1 VSDAPARSG
10 PSPDG
15 IRRLELLLPG
25 LVVALVAIL
34 SLRRLDNTDTWF
46 HLSAGRWIVEH
57 GSIPPTDTLSWT
69 VRDHTWI
76 NVQWLFDVLMY
87 GLYRLGGPSL
97 LVIVSAIAYSATTAL
112 LLVNLRR
119 YVGPITASL
128 FGAWAVII
136 SQSRFEI
143 RPEMASYLLIQVIL
157 WLYATGRVPGRKRLW
172 FLPVVMC
179 LFANFHSLFIVGV
192 VMIVCE
198 VAGTLLSRIP
208 LLPSGWRRPVDPRVR
223 SQVVATGAAALAATV
238 VNPFLLKGAVF
249 PIVLMSEL
257 SGKQPFLRAIGELKP
272 PFDNYFV
279 TFSLRA
285 YRVLFLFAVA
295 VVAVTLLVT
304 AVRGAAAD
312 VRAASG
318 GRRSER
324 RRRERQRDGRRERAA
339 VSRPESTPAEE
350 RSPRALQVDLGD
362 VAVLVGVGYLS
373 LLARRNIALFAMAG
387 GPPLAS
393 CLSVLAARIRP
404 RASAAFL
411 FARRAFA
418 VFLAA
423 ALVAACWFVATN
435 GYYRW
440 NDELH
445 ETGLGI
451 LDNCFPIRAA
461 AFMKEQKL
469 PAPAFNDFTNGGYF
483 TWAEPVPGG
492 VYVDGRGEVYGVGFL
507 GPYGYQVQHPDEW
520 QVEMDRRGVQTAS
533 LFHWWPNHQALLRH
547 LLGDSRW
554 SVVYYDE
561 TTVVAVRRKGNE
573 ETIARAALAFLE
585 GERKAAAPRLLEP
598 KQSWQ
603 WQLARARGLTTYA
616 NLLSTMGRGEDAR
629 RLREELSRINLR
641 RG

>member
-1 VSDAPARSG
+1 MRPQGAPDVVA
-10 PSPDG
+10 
-15 IRRLELLLPG
+15 RLERLLPG

-57 GSIPPTDTLSWT
+57 GSVPDTDTLSWT
-69 VRDHTWI
+69 VRDHPWI
-76 NVQWLFDVLMY
+76 NVQWLYDVLMY
-87 GLYRLGGPSL
+87 GLYRVGGPSL
-97 LVIVSAIAYSATTAL
+97 LVIASAIAYSATTAL

-143 RPEMASYLLIQVIL
+143 RPEMASYLFIQVIL

-172 FLPVVMC
+172 FLPLVMC
-179 LFANFHSLFIVGV
+179 LFANFHSLFIVGAV
-192 VMIVCE
+192 IIVCE
-198 VAGTLLSRIP
+198 VAGTLVSQIP
-208 LLPSGWRRPVDPRVR
+208 FLPTGWRRPVDPRVR
-223 SQVVATGAAALAATV
+223 SRVLMTGAAALAATV

-257 SGKQPFLRAIGELKP
+257 SGKLPFLRAIGELKR
-272 PFDNYFV
+272 PFDDYFV

-285 YRVLFLFAVA
+285 YRFLFVFAVG
-295 VVAVTLLVT
+295 VVLAALLVT
-304 AVRGAAAD
+304 AFRSGAAG
-312 VRAASG
+312 VRASGG

-324 RRRERQRDGRRERAA
+324 RRRERRRAA
-339 VSRPESTPAEE
+339 RRDRATSEPAAAPSEDP
-350 RSPRALQVDLGD
+350 SPRAWQVDLGD

-373 LLARRNIALFAMAG
+373 LLARRNVALFAMAG

-404 RASAAFL
+404 RVSPAFVL
-411 FARRAFA
+411 ARRAFA

-423 ALVAACWFVATN
+423 ALVAACGFVATN

-445 ETGLGI
+445 ETGLGV
-451 LDNCFPIRAA
+451 LDMCFPIRAA
-461 AFMKEQKL
+461 AFIKEQKL
-469 PAPAFNDFTNGGYF
+469 PGPFFNDFTNGGYF

-492 VYVDGRGEVYGVGFL
+492 VYVDGRGEVYGAGFL
-507 GPYGYQVQHPDEW
+507 GAYGSQVQRPDDW
-520 QVEMDRRGVQTAS
+520 QAEMDRRGVQTAS
-533 LFHWWPNHQALLRH
+533 LFHWWPNHQALLRF
-547 LLGDSRW
+547 LLTDPRW

-573 ETIARAALAFLE
+573 ETIGRAALAFLD
-585 GERKAAAPRLLEP
+585 GERKATERRLLEREP
-598 KQSWQ
+598 SWQ

-616 NLLSTMGRGEDAR
+616 NLLSTMGRTEDAR
-629 RLREELSRINLR
+629 RLREELARLNLR